1 MCNFLFLLT
10 YFLRVYS
17 GVVLLGHRVR
27 NIYMALSLY
36 TILLTKSIVSN
47 YIVSYD
53 TQILGVIIVNNMDTK
68 L

>member
-1 MCNFLFLLT
+1 
-10 YFLRVYS
+10 
-17 GVVLLGHRVR
+17 
-27 NIYMALSLY
+27 MALSLY